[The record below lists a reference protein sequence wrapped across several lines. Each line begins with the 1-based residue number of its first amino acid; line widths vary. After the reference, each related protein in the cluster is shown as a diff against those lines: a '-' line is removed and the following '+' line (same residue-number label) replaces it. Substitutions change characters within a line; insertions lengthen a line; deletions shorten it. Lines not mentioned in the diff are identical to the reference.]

1 MSRSR
6 AVGAAGLCAG
16 VLLVHPNPGHADVLI
31 DGPTSGPYVGAAFGR
46 FDLRLD
52 NFNDVGTAVDD
63 ITHSAHDAYRI
74 DAGWRFLP
82 FLALEADYMNFGTSH
97 DSFVGSGANGD
108 YNLHMSGFAP
118 FVVGTLPLGPLELF
132 AKAGYLFYN
141 TNLTVDFNA
150 PPADV
155 LQSSH
160 SRSDFTYGGGLGLTL
175 FGHLNFNAEYD
186 QIRMLYAKDSN
197 ALWLGAAWRF

>member
-1 MSRSR
+1 MSRLQALAAT
-6 AVGAAGLCAG
+6 AVCAGL
-16 VLLVHPNPGHADVLI
+16 LLHPTRSHADVASE
-31 DGPTSGPYVGAAFGR
+31 GPISGPYVGGAFGR

-52 NFNDVGTAVDD
+52 NFNDVGAAVDD
-63 ITHSAHDAYRI
+63 ITHSTHDAYRI

-82 FLALEADYMNFGTSH
+82 FLAIEADYMNFGSAH
-97 DSFVGSGANGD
+97 DSFVGTGSNGD

-118 FVVGTLPLGPLELF
+118 FVVGTLPLGPLEIF
-132 AKAGYLFYN
+132 AKGGYLFYN
-141 TNLTVDFNA
+141 TNLTVDFNE

-160 SRSDFTYGGGLGLTL
+160 SRSDFIYGGGLGLTL

-186 QIRMLYAKDSN
+186 QIRMVNAPNSN